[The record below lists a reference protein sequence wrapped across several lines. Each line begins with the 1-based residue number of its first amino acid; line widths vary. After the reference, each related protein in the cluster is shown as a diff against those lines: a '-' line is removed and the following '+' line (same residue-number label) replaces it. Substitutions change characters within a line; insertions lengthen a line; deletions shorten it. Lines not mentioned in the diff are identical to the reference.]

1 MINTVFGTK
10 LNMTQAFSSEG
21 KRLAATALSMPQHRL
36 VRLTNPQTEGYLAVQ
51 LGLGRKVKQANKP
64 LSGHLKQAKFDYQ
77 PQWLREVIVADTE
90 GLTPGQELDL
100 ASLLGEGDTVTVTA
114 VSKGK
119 GFAGVVKRHG
129 FAGGPKTHGQSDRH
143 RAPGAIGQRTTPGRV
158 YRGKKMAGR
167 MGNETI
173 TLQNLKVLSFDPQT
187 RQVLLSGPIPG
198 TRGSLVTIRIVK
210 KAAVTPVAAIGA
222 ETNEQKI

>member
-1 MINTVFGTK
+1 M
-10 LNMTQAFSSEG
+10 
-21 KRLAATALSMPQHRL
+21 
-36 VRLTNPQTEGYLAVQ
+36 
-51 LGLGRKVKQANKP
+51 GLGGKVKQANKP

-222 ETNEQKI
+222 DTNE